1 MLRLILGVV
10 AALGA
15 IVLGAGAG
23 MAQVYPSKPVRLVVG
38 YSAGGGNDM
47 IARIVAERL
56 QVMLGQ
62 PFIIDNKPGNQSM
75 IAAEFVAKAPPD
87 GYTLLMA
94 PSGPLTIN
102 PAVYARLSYSPE
114 KDFAP
119 ISLLGSFPLMLV
131 VGADQPFK
139 AVHDL
144 VAYGRANPGKATYAS
159 GATPFQLATELFNQR
174 TGTRFLH
181 VPFPGSG
188 EAAQAVADGKVL
200 MTIADSGALT
210 PLLKSGKLRGLAI
223 TSPKRNP
230 GFLDVP
236 TMEEAGIRDLQVS
249 LWTGIVAPAAT
260 PAAIITRLNNA
271 IHTALAMPE
280 VQAAL
285 NKLAVEPRHTSP
297 DEYRTMI
304 VRDTLRW
311 KAVANTANIR
321 LE

>member
-1 MLRLILGVV
+1 
-10 AALGA
+10 
-15 IVLGAGAG
+15 
-23 MAQVYPSKPVRLVVG
+23 
-38 YSAGGGNDM
+38 
-47 IARIVAERL
+47 
-56 QVMLGQ
+56 
-62 PFIIDNKPGNQSM
+62 
-75 IAAEFVAKAPPD
+75 
-87 GYTLLMA
+87 
-94 PSGPLTIN
+94 
-102 PAVYARLSYSPE
+102 
-114 KDFAP
+114 
-119 ISLLGSFPLMLV
+119 
-131 VGADQPFK
+131 
-139 AVHDL
+139 
-144 VAYGRANPGKATYAS
+144 
-159 GATPFQLATELFNQR
+159 
-174 TGTRFLH
+174 
-181 VPFPGSG
+181 
-188 EAAQAVADGKVL
+188 